1 MQNSLRIPL
10 LCWLKQG
17 PFKNHSTW
25 PSYAVHFRL
34 TKRNWITGKELLLK
48 QTNFSSVRLMQ
59 NAFRRKKKLKN
70 KISSSTLRV
79 HSEVWEQMKQKFIKK
94 KITAP
99 FHISIIF
106 FALFQNSR
114 TEGVVSLFIPYSLI
128 TPTCKYCVTVWAK
141 KYADSAQEGIPWFA
155 CKTQNGTTLF
165 LKHPSYNNTV
175 IINLKKWYKVN
186 DLGEATIFN
195 SLPTPGRWEI
205 SS

>member
-1 MQNSLRIPL
+1 
-10 LCWLKQG
+10 
-17 PFKNHSTW
+17 
-25 PSYAVHFRL
+25 
-34 TKRNWITGKELLLK
+34 
-48 QTNFSSVRLMQ
+48 
-59 NAFRRKKKLKN
+59 
-70 KISSSTLRV
+70 
-79 HSEVWEQMKQKFIKK
+79 MKQKFIKK

-155 CKTQNGTTLF
+155 CKTQNGTALF

-175 IINLKKWYKVN
+175 IINLKK
-186 DLGEATIFN
+186 
-195 SLPTPGRWEI
+195 
-205 SS
+205 

>member
-10 LCWLKQG
+10 LCWLKEG
-17 PFKNHSTW
+17 PFKNHSMW

-155 CKTQNGTTLF
+155 CKTQNGTALF

>member
-10 LCWLKQG
+10 LCWLKEG
-17 PFKNHSTW
+17 PFKNHSMW

-99 FHISIIF
+99 FHISIII

-155 CKTQNGTTLF
+155 CKTQNGTALF

>member
-10 LCWLKQG
+10 LCWLKEG
-17 PFKNHSTW
+17 PFKNHSMW

-59 NAFRRKKKLKN
+59 NAFRRKKNWKIKSAALHFEYTVRSESKWSKN
-70 KISSSTLRV
+70 SS
-79 HSEVWEQMKQKFIKK
+79 KK

-99 FHISIIF
+99 FHISIII

-128 TPTCKYCVTVWAK
+128 TSTCKYCVTVWAK

-155 CKTQNGTTLF
+155 CKTQNGTALF

>member
-10 LCWLKQG
+10 LCWLKEG
-17 PFKNHSTW
+17 PFKNHSMW

-99 FHISIIF
+99 FHISIII

-128 TPTCKYCVTVWAK
+128 TSTSKYCVTVWAK

-155 CKTQNGTTLF
+155 SKTQNGTALF